1 MSLIWAASLAAIGVQ
16 GWSEEIQSNQFT
28 WLGGVAT
35 HADHGVV
42 AVGNTNGSVSECGDF
57 TSGTNELIR
66 WDWDSMVCFAN
77 ATGAYAGNLSVTQ
90 FDDTRDDSGINNH
103 FTAVDWDTSPSSS
116 GSAVAVGEYL
126 SSS

>member
-1 MSLIWAASLAAIGVQ
+1 MSLIWAAYLAAIGVQ

-35 HADHGVV
+35 HDDHGVV
-42 AVGNTNGSVSECGDF
+42 AVGNTNGSVSERCDF
-57 TSGTNELIR
+57 TSGTNCN
-66 WDWDSMVCFAN
+66 DWDSMVCFAN

-90 FDDTRDDSGINNH
+90 FDDIRDSGINNH